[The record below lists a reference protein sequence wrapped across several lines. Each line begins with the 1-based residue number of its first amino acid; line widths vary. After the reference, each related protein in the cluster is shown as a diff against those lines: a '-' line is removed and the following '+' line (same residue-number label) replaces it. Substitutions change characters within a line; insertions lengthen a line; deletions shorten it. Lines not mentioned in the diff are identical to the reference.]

1 MATDKPQF
9 DFATVE
15 EAAEILQVHTNTIY
29 RAIKAG
35 KIPVVKVGAQLRI
48 PHSFFQASTVD
59 ADDDM
64 VDFDPA
70 EAELFAESD
79 DDYLKLAL

>member
-48 PHSFFQASTVD
+48 PHSFFEASTVD
-59 ADDDM
+59 SDEDDTDW
-64 VDFDPA
+64 DDY
-70 EAELFAESD
+70 ESELLTESE